1 MNAMERKQFEEELHI
16 LEGIIIGMKRREEV
30 FTAVEDAADMN
41 DARDR
46 LMALLGLDEICCRAI
61 LDTQVRRWT
70 RETRRAIEDRME
82 TLRATLAADGSS

>member
-1 MNAMERKQFEEELHI
+1 MSQVEREQLELELHI
-16 LEGIIIGMKRREEV
+16 LEGIFVGMSRREEV
-30 FTAVEDAADMN
+30 FTAVENAADMN
-41 DARDR
+41 DALDR

-82 TLRATLAADGSS
+82 NLRATLAADGSS